1 MSSTTAFLLGGAT
14 GIASACL
21 VVLAVGATIGLVFRA
36 IQDRRYK
43 LSPAAIAE
51 HEAEVFTRRLP
62 ARQGWVVQDGLPDLM
77 VFRADDEAPVEAVPR
92 VNDRGDVFLA
102 PGGLDHPRHGCF
114 VAYLV
119 SRHDGIAVYCGQYG
133 RPMSVYRLPVIAETR
148 ADAIA
153 FAAAE
158 WERRCNAHRRER
170 MGAT

>member
-21 VVLAVGATIGLVFRA
+21 VVRATIGLVLRA
-36 IQDRRYK
+36 AQDRRYK

-51 HEAEVFTRRLP
+51 HEAEVLTRRLP
-62 ARQGWVVQDGLPDLM
+62 ARQGWVVQDGQPDLM
-77 VFRADDEAPVEAVPR
+77 VFRADDEAPIEAVPR

-119 SRHDGIAVYCGQYG
+119 SRHDGIAVFCGDYG

-158 WERRCNAHRRER
+158 WERRSDAHRRDR
-170 MGAT
+170 IGAK